1 MITNVFELI
10 GNEKWRDLSEI
21 TIDRTVYYKNTKVR
35 DFLNKVLDAGFKA
48 AFTKYKT
55 YDVSHDQLDY
65 SGEDI
70 YLVTS
75 KGKIASLSNSEWAF
89 ICAVKEK

>member
-1 MITNVFELI
+1 MNAYDLI
-10 GNEKWRDLSEI
+10 GGEKWRDLSEV
-21 TIDRTVYYKNTKVR
+21 TIDRVVYYKNTKVR

-48 AFTKYKT
+48 AYMKYKK
-55 YDVSHDQLDY
+55 YDVSNDQLDY

-75 KGKIASLSNSEWAF
+75 KGKIALLNNSEWAF